1 MNSIDVNKKLERDCC
16 ICHKKIDADE
26 ISTKCPICKQ
36 RIESSISKVRY
47 YLRIFV
53 IILAMAII
61 LFLSKYVIVIHEKSL
76 FYIKILIEFLF
87 YELGQFFIEI
97 SWALPLAV
105 FSFIIPLILIKFFT
119 IIELIILNTYKKYFL
134 VYE

>member
-1 MNSIDVNKKLERDCC
+1 MING
-16 ICHKKIDADE
+16 
-26 ISTKCPICKQ
+26 
-36 RIESSISKVRY
+36 Y
-47 YLRIFV
+47 YFF
-53 IILAMAII
+53 LAQ
-61 LFLSKYVIVIHEKSL
+61 YVVVIHEKSL
-76 FYIKILIEFLF
+76 FYFIFLIEFLF

-105 FSFIIPLILIKFFT
+105 FSIIIPLILIKFFK